1 MTELAR
7 TKGFTLLEILVA
19 VAVFAIFSAMAYGG
33 LMRLL
38 DNRQRIDAERAFWRE
53 TALAFVRMQQ
63 DLSLARNR
71 RIRDN
76 DGISIRLAF
85 IGQPTDTRA
94 VSEPSVEFTRGGILV
109 PNGTTANLQRTGY
122 RLVDGTLMRITWP
135 VLDRAP
141 LTKPDMTP
149 LLHDVEEFQARFY
162 VHSNQPSTPGAV
174 QSGATRPGEGWSSE
188 WPPLL
193 AQASAAYPAL
203 PRAVEVTVAIK
214 GRGKFTRVFMV
225 GIDK

>member
-1 MTELAR
+1 MTRPSR
-7 TKGFTLLEILVA
+7 THGFTLLEILVA

-53 TALAFVRMQQ
+53 AALAFARMEQ

-71 RIRDN
+71 RVRDN
-76 DGISIRLAF
+76 DGLNRRWAF

-94 VSEPSVEFTRGGILV
+94 LAEPSIEFTRGGILV
-109 PNGTTANLQRTGY
+109 PNGTTADLQRVGY
-122 RLVDGTLMRITWP
+122 RLVDGALMRVTWP

-141 LTKPDMTP
+141 LTKPSMTP

-162 VHSNQPSTPGAV
+162 FRSNQANTPGAP
-174 QSGATRPGEGWSSE
+174 STSTATGEGWSNE
-188 WPPLL
+188 WPLIGAAA
-193 AQASAAYPAL
+193 AQMPAL
-203 PRAVEVTVAIK
+203 PLAVEVTVALK
-214 GRGKFTRVFMV
+214 GRGKFKRVFMV
-225 GIDK
+225 GLDK